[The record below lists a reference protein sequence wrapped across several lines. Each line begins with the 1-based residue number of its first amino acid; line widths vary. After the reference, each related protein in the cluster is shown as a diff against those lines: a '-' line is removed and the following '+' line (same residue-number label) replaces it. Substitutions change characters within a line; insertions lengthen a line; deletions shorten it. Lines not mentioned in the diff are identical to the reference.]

1 MPLILWPNG
10 VFFVEKK
17 TRTLF
22 DLQKRV
28 LKIWQR
34 PSSQKA
40 SIFPKESIGE
50 HFTPARATLRAE
62 TALPPQI
69 RPDFLKFASTW
80 GGENCAQR
88 ARGGARALMSISNL
102 NLHDN
107 LDDFWPLGHQY
118 NLKSEETSFVWIS
131 CIFKKFQFWKFDN
144 FFKIWIFFAFW
155 QVVL

>member
-1 MPLILWPNG
+1 MGQVLLKDASDTLAKRG
-10 VFFVEKK
+10 FFRRKK
-17 TRTLF
+17 PRTLF

-28 LKIWQR
+28 LKIWRR

-69 RPDFLKFASTW
+69 RLDFLKFVSTW

-88 ARGGARALMSISNL
+88 ARRCARSHI
-102 NLHDN
+102 D
-107 LDDFWPLGHQY
+107 
-118 NLKSEETSFVWIS
+118 I
-131 CIFKKFQFWKFDN
+131 KFEFS
-144 FFKIWIFFAFW
+144 
-155 QVVL
+155 